1 MTDTRIVVGVDG
13 SEAAHVALRWAV
25 ALGETFGAEV
35 VAVHA
40 VGLLEEIHDPEET
53 PTTQR
58 RSVAALVEEIWCAGL
73 EQAECPHRVLV
84 REGPPVDLLLGTV
97 HDERASLLV
106 VGRRGAGATNP
117 ALELGSTSLRVLQS
131 APVPVL
137 VVPDGSPGAPGGG
150 RLRRLLVGVDRSDS
164 SLAALDLAA
173 DVAGATGAALTVA
186 EVIEYVPPFPL
197 GPATADTL
205 RGEENAL
212 ERTGAVLEAKARA
225 IRERGIA
232 TQVVVRSGE
241 PESALLEI
249 AADVDADLVVVG
261 SRGHGDP
268 ARPLLGSVARSVV
281 HRARRP
287 TLVVPAAAGEA
298 HLRPAA
304 EQAADDRDARFSRAG
319 EGR

>member
-137 VVPDGSPGAPGGG
+137 VVPDDD
-150 RLRRLLVGVDRSDS
+150 RRGCAGTRRSRVRIRPRPRSD
-164 SLAALDLAA
+164 
-173 DVAGATGAALTVA
+173 
-186 EVIEYVPPFPL
+186 PKP
-197 GPATADTL
+197 
-205 RGEENAL
+205 
-212 ERTGAVLEAKARA
+212 
-225 IRERGIA
+225 
-232 TQVVVRSGE
+232 
-241 PESALLEI
+241 
-249 AADVDADLVVVG
+249 
-261 SRGHGDP
+261 
-268 ARPLLGSVARSVV
+268 RP
-281 HRARRP
+281 
-287 TLVVPAAAGEA
+287 
-298 HLRPAA
+298 
-304 EQAADDRDARFSRAG
+304 
-319 EGR
+319 